1 MIIILIVFIL
11 LTYNNIVKSE
21 VIQFIE
27 WDNITK
33 TNNLHLEFKMG
44 STVLFSVSNNTGDH
58 NIVIKESF
66 FNSSETLIKSP
77 ILNFNN
83 NQIYFIYTFIKD
95 GNYLITDDFSKNS
108 MDIKISSPQ
117 LNQQSSNSSKSL
129 NNDSLNNITFSSG
142 SSNDNDGNSN
152 EVSQEN
158 ENLDFNNFFK
168 DSKEEL
174 NDTSSTNLNN
184 KKSIYDFFSNFT
196 ISSSNSTIKNSTKSK
211 KPTTIIVR
219 SRHNENPDILLN
231 SDSITNSNSNSN
243 QNSHQNS
250 NSNSIQPPSIYY
262 LIIYVS
268 ILFIF

>member
-1 MIIILIVFIL
+1 MIIILIVFII
-11 LTYNNIVKSE
+11 LTFNNIVKSE

-27 WDNITK
+27 WDNITQI
-33 TNNLHLEFKMG
+33 NNLHLEFKMG

-117 LNQQSSNSSKSL
+117 FNQQSSNSSKSL
-129 NNDSLNNITFSSG
+129 NYDSLNNITFSS

-152 EVSQEN
+152 EISQEN
-158 ENLDFNNFFK
+158 ENLDFNKFFK

-174 NDTSSTNLNN
+174 NYTYSTNLNN

-219 SRHNENPDILLN
+219 SHHNENSDILLN
-231 SDSITNSNSNSN
+231 SDSNSNSNSISN

-250 NSNSIQPPSIYY
+250 NSNSIQPPSVYY

>member
-1 MIIILIVFIL
+1 MKIILIVFIL
-11 LTYNNIVKSE
+11 LIFNNIVKNE

-27 WDNITK
+27 WDNITQ

-108 MDIKISSPQ
+108 MDIKISSTQ
-117 LNQQSSNSSKSL
+117 FKQQSSNSSKSL
-129 NNDSLNNITFSSG
+129 NYDSLNNITFSN
-142 SSNDNDGNSN
+142 SSNDNDGISN
-152 EVSQEN
+152 EISQEN

-184 KKSIYDFFSNFT
+184 KSIYDFFSNFT

-219 SRHNENPDILLN
+219 SHRNKNPDILLN
-231 SDSITNSNSNSN
+231 SDSNSNSNSNSN
-243 QNSHQNS
+243 QNSNQNS
-250 NSNSIQPPSIYY
+250 NCNSIQPPSIYY

-268 ILFIF
+268 VLFIF

>member
-11 LTYNNIVKSE
+11 LTFNFIAKNE

-27 WDNITK
+27 WDNSTQI
-33 TNNLHLEFKMG
+33 NNLHLEFKMG
-44 STVLFSVSNNTGDH
+44 STILFSVSNNTGDH
-58 NIVIKESF
+58 NIVIKESL
-66 FNSSETLIKSP
+66 FNSSEKILIKSP

-117 LNQQSSNSSKSL
+117 FQKQSSNSSSSI
-129 NNDSLNNITFSSG
+129 NNYSLNNIAFSSS
-142 SSNDNDGNSN
+142 SSNYDEGNGI
-152 EVSQEN
+152 SQEN
-158 ENLDFNNFFK
+158 ENLDFNKFFI

-174 NDTSSTNLNN
+174 NGTSITSLNN
-184 KKSIYDFFSNFT
+184 TKSIYDFFSNFT

-219 SRHNENPDILLN
+219 SRHSENPDILLN
-231 SDSITNSNSNSN
+231 SNSNSNSN
-243 QNSHQNS
+243 PNSNQNS

-262 LIIYVS
+262 LIIYLS